1 MTAAGGGGFS
11 TRSRAGRGRRA
22 QALPLSLSR
31 WVDAVVYSDA
41 WFGSVDNGAAEG
53 HRPQGGKLA
62 DARTVYDP
70 APRAYPDA
78 DHNAYGVL
86 SAKNDADGARA
97 LQRSARV
104 CGFALTQPPA
114 PCSKLVGC
122 FANETAETFSLSAFD
137 HCLEGDVHAN
147 LHGMNA
153 GMWDCAVDAAAH
165 AAAIPGA
172 SDALVSFVLV
182 TVTDIVVKSADYF
195 PYYECPA
202 RCELNVTSFS
212 ACRCVANLSKPIDL
226 MSDAEVYAHVEKAL
240 EFLLS
245 NAYESARFMERLDGA
260 PMPLR
265 FRGVSDAD
273 VGAPLRR
280 LYLRVLAA
288 PGQFG
293 SMGSN
298 AAANDPLFWV
308 IHPLFDKAW
317 HVLRLAPAYA
327 RWNMTWDN
335 HVKASTCDGVGW
347 HSATP
352 FDGLFDGGPNG
363 SYTNAQI
370 WELFDPLGSH
380 LPYVY
385 DQYTSWGD
393 CTWDAW
399 DA

>member
-1 MTAAGGGGFS
+1 M
-11 TRSRAGRGRRA
+11 
-22 QALPLSLSR
+22 
-31 WVDAVVYSDA
+31 
-41 WFGSVDNGAAEG
+41 
-53 HRPQGGKLA
+53 
-62 DARTVYDP
+62 
-70 APRAYPDA
+70 
-78 DHNAYGVL
+78 
-86 SAKNDADGARA
+86 
-97 LQRSARV
+97 
-104 CGFALTQPPA
+104 
-114 PCSKLVGC
+114 
-122 FANETAETFSLSAFD
+122 
-137 HCLEGDVHAN
+137 HAN

-153 GMWDCAVDAAAH
+153 GMWDCAVDAAAL

-195 PYYECPA
+195 PYYDCPA
-202 RCELNVTSFS
+202 NCTLGRTSLP
-212 ACRCVANLSKPIDL
+212 ANAGASPTISKPIDD
-226 MSDAEVYAHVEKAL
+226 MSDLEVYFYVKDALDFLL
-240 EFLLS
+240 EFS
-245 NAYESARFMERLDGA
+245 FEGARFMERLDGDR
-260 PMPLR
+260 MPIR
-265 FRGVSDAD
+265 FRGVSDAA
-273 VGAPLRR
+273 VGAPLRGCTSS
-280 LYLRVLAA
+280 VLAA

-347 HSATP
+347 QSATP

-393 CTWDAW
+393 CTGRVGRARAAISSMIACSILVPGQIQRLQCEDRAQRACPAPLTAGSGRMRDGLRDSGAW
-399 DA
+399 APTRTPTPRPSACR